1 MSSISTTTATTT
13 QVADLAA
20 STASLSLTSEPATDS
35 LKSTIAAEVKEY
47 HFHLYFFQNN
57 AKSRESAVAIRDKLT
72 ELIDQGYVTIVPQEV
87 PGGVHAGPIGPHVI
101 GSFEVW
107 CPIESFAR
115 TFSWFTLNRSKHSVL
130 VHPLTKEQLL
140 DHSTRAVWMG
150 QPLPLDIE
158 IFKQDVLDHYPLEHP
173 EYELGYSA
181 KNAIVA

>member
-1 MSSISTTTATTT
+1 MSSTSNTTT
-13 QVADLAA
+13 QVSNLAA
-20 STASLSLTSEPATDS
+20 STASLFLTSELDTDS

-57 AKSRESAVAIRDKLT
+57 VKSRESAVAIRNKLT

-87 PGGVHAGPIGPHVI
+87 PGGVHTGPIGPHVI

-115 TFSWFTLNRSKHSVL
+115 TFSWFTLNRGKHSVL

-140 DHSTRAVWMG
+140 DHSTRAIWMG
-150 QPLPLDIE
+150 QSLPLDVE
-158 IFKQDVLDHYPLEHP
+158 IFKQDVLDHNPFEHP

-181 KNAIVA
+181 KGAIVA